1 MDAFKYRLRQT
12 VTITLL
18 ISINAMALSC
28 TVMYADKSELNIES
42 ISFQSKYTDDN
53 FDMKRSMNAFLKD
66 GRCILYETE
75 MKVVQDTI
83 VSEGIIV
90 SKTVSEN
97 KNVIKLPLNQ
107 VERFEYAQGL
117 TSERKLGAGYLVGT
131 ILVTVF
137 FPGIMP
143 FIPPFNFFIQ

>member
-1 MDAFKYRLRQT
+1 MK
-12 VTITLL
+12 ITKLIRKIISVVLL
-18 ISINAMALSC
+18 IFISIMTLSC

-42 ISFQSKYTDDN
+42 ISFQSNYTDDN
-53 FDMKRSMNAFLKD
+53 YVMKRSMNAFLKD

-117 TSERKLGAGYLVGT
+117 TSERKLGAGYLVSA